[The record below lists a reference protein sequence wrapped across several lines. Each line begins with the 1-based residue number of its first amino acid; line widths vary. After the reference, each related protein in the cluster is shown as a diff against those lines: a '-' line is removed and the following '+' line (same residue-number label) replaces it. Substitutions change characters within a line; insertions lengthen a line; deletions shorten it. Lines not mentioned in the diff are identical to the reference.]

1 MRTVLIGAVLLA
13 AVSPAWAGWGG
24 CAFRAPRNLDLVADG
39 VNTLVVQAAAGDLTI
54 RGEPGQAQVT
64 VRGTACADTEAALAQ
79 IKLIQR
85 REGDR
90 LIVAVEIPETVG
102 GWFNDDDRSLDLELR
117 VPARLALD
125 VTDSSG
131 DAAIEGVA
139 ALQIRDSSGDLR
151 IERVAGDVRVQDSSG
166 DLDLRDVGALHIPSD
181 SSGDITAVGVRG
193 DAIIDTDSSGSV
205 TLREVSG
212 DARVG
217 VDSSGDLRFADIG
230 GGVSVGTDSSG
241 DIVAEGVGRDFVV
254 ERDGSGDI
262 EHRDVRGAVRVPAD

>member
-1 MRTVLIGAVLLA
+1 MRTVLIFAVLLA
-13 AVSPAWAGWGG
+13 AVPPAWAGWGG
-24 CAFRAPRNLDLVADG
+24 CAFRAPRNLDLATDG
-39 VNTLVVQAAAGDLTI
+39 VNTLVVQAAAGELTI
-54 RGEPGQAQVT
+54 RGESGQTQVQ
-64 VRGTACADTEAALAQ
+64 VRGTACAGTEAALAE
-79 IKLIQR
+79 IKLVQR

-90 LIVAVEIPETVG
+90 LIVAVEIPETAG
-102 GWFNDDDRSLDLELR
+102 GWFDDQRSLDLELR

-125 VTDSSG
+125 VADSSG
-131 DAAIEGVA
+131 DTTIEGVA
-139 ALQIRDSSGDLR
+139 ALQVQDSSGDLR
-151 IERVAGDVRVQDSSG
+151 IERIAGEVSVTDSSG
-166 DLDLRDVGALHIPSD
+166 DLDLREIGALHIPSD

-193 DAIIDTDSSGSV
+193 DAVIDTDSSGSV

-241 DIVAEGVGRDFVV
+241 DIIAEGVARDFVV

-262 EHRDVRGAVRVPAD
+262 EHSDVRGAVRVPAD